1 MLVSRCAA
9 MTQFAALSVHTQK
22 GVIMY
27 QRILVPVD
35 GSHTST
41 LGLQEAIRLAI
52 DQRARLRII
61 HVVDELLVA
70 QNFEGY
76 INAGELIDSLE
87 ASGKKA
93 LHNAVA
99 LARKHDLKAEASMF
113 ETVGGRVAD
122 VIVREARKWKA
133 DLIVMGTHGRRGIGR
148 VVLGS
153 DAETVLREARVP
165 VLLVRAPEPKKRTPK
180 K

>member
-1 MLVSRCAA
+1 
-9 MTQFAALSVHTQK
+9 
-22 GVIMY
+22 MY

-41 LGLQEAIRLAI
+41 LGLQEAIRMAI

-61 HVVDELLVA
+61 HVVDELLIA

-87 ASGKKA
+87 ESGKQALQKA
-93 LHNAVA
+93 AA
-99 LARKHDLKAEASMF
+99 LARKHDLKVEASMF

-122 VIVREARKWKA
+122 VIIREAGKWKA
-133 DLIVMGTHGRRGIGR
+133 DLIVMGTHGRRGLGR
-148 VVLGS
+148 MVLGS
-153 DAETVLREARVP
+153 DAEAVLRETRVP
-165 VLLVRAPEPKKRTPK
+165 VLLVRSPSRKKRTASK
-180 K
+180 